1 MSLGKDLFKAYT
13 KPIKRKDL
21 FKALNKSS
29 QAISEISIA
38 AFKQSE
44 NIRLNQKTQNK
55 IIEGNLKSV
64 KWLRS
69 LLIRE

>member
-44 NIRLNQKTQNK
+44 NIRLNKKTQKK
-55 IIEGNLKSV
+55 IIEGNLNSV
-64 KWLRS
+64 KWLGS
-69 LLIRE
+69 LFIRE